1 MTTIYERNA
10 ALINRTQETS
20 VLIDSEIP
28 TKGQK
33 LKSVNQQQIV
43 CRWLLLKNSSR
54 VEASTLLVNNF
65 R

>member
-43 CRWLLLKNSSR
+43 CRWLLKNSSR
-54 VEASTLLVNNF
+54 VEVSTLLVNF